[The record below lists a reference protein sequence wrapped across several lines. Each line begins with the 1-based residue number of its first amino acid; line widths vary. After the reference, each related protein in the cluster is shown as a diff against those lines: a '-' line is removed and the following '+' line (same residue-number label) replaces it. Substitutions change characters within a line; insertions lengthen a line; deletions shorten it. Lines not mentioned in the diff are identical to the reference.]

1 MTRRVTPDRRTGG
14 RSGRRPARRPEFALL
29 AGTRGVYAVGALAAV
44 KAAGLVL
51 LAEAIARGIAAIAV
65 GDPGW
70 RDALVW
76 GAAAAILRA
85 AAAWAT
91 QVVAARAAIGTKE
104 RVRAR
109 LAEALLGGSP
119 RAGSSS
125 TLATRELDSLDDFF
139 SSVLPAMAAVAV
151 IPLLV
156 GVRILFADWLS
167 ALVIVLTVPLIPV
180 FMILVGQYT
189 QARTDAATAAL
200 ERLSDHVVE
209 LARGLPVLVGLGRV
223 EEQSAA
229 LDRISDEYRRT
240 TLVTLRTAFLSA
252 LVLELIATISV
263 AVVAVFIGIRMLDG
277 NLSLATGLLVLIL
290 APECFQPFRD
300 LGTAFHASRAGLAAL
315 GTAERII
322 EAPVRT
328 DVRVLDPEV
337 PALDGVVVDA
347 LTVTH
352 EGRAPVIRDLA
363 FTLPGHGVTALVGPS
378 GAGKSTVLRALAG
391 RVDAD
396 VTGRVVGIDP
406 ARVAWAPQHPHTVGR
421 TVRDELL
428 LYSNNEF
435 AVEWMLARL
444 GLLAVAEADPARL
457 SPGELRRVAVAR
469 AMLRVDDGAT
479 VVLLD
484 EPTAHLDDHAAA
496 AVVSLIH
503 WAGERASVL
512 VASHD
517 AAVTALAT
525 RFVELGGTGDHGVT
539 GSLGRARGSADPAA
553 VTEHDGLGLGTV
565 DHAPTP
571 ARGEV
576 AAALVAFIRPALG
589 RYLAA
594 VALGTLAAGFA
605 IALTAVSA
613 WLIVRASELPAIMY
627 LLVAIVGVRFFGLGR
642 AVLRYCERLVTHDA
656 VFASTTALR
665 HRLWAS
671 LAARGAS
678 SRVLQRGGTAL
689 DYLVGAA
696 DDVRD
701 LVPRIVVPT
710 AVGVVVSALALLT
723 TWLILPAATGVM
735 ALVILGGAIVAPAL
749 AILSDRAAESDRLRQ
764 RAGMLRRFSA
774 ALDAADDLRGNDA
787 DAPVRARIADLDR
800 EAGRASRRIA
810 LSRGLGAATVVL
822 AGCLGAMGMLAVS
835 AGSTLP
841 VALAAVLVLL
851 PIALI
856 DPLLGLLGG
865 LAHAPALTT
874 ALAHVGELDE
884 APRRSTRHVGPGG
897 SVDVLDLTDLA
908 VAWPGGDPVFRG
920 LDARVRRG
928 EWLVVEGPSGSGK
941 STLLTALLGSL
952 PAHEG
957 RILVDGLD
965 TAHLD
970 LAGTVAWCPQES
982 HLFDSTL
989 RANLLL
995 GRPRDDRPDDSDL
1008 VDALAAAGL
1017 GRLLTELPDGLDTR
1031 IGSQGSRLSG
1041 GERQRLAIARTLLS
1055 RAGVVLLDEP
1065 TAHLDEQTA
1074 RELMADL
1081 RTALADRIVVLV
1093 THHAD
1098 DVRAGDHRVTL
1109 GVPEV
1114 VG

>member
-1 MTRRVTPDRRTGG
+1 
-14 RSGRRPARRPEFALL
+14 
-29 AGTRGVYAVGALAAV
+29 
-44 KAAGLVL
+44 
-51 LAEAIARGIAAIAV
+51 
-65 GDPGW
+65 
-70 RDALVW
+70 
-76 GAAAAILRA
+76 
-85 AAAWAT
+85 
-91 QVVAARAAIGTKE
+91 
-104 RVRAR
+104 
-109 LAEALLGGSP
+109 
-119 RAGSSS
+119 
-125 TLATRELDSLDDFF
+125 
-139 SSVLPAMAAVAV
+139 
-151 IPLLV
+151 
-156 GVRILFADWLS
+156 
-167 ALVIVLTVPLIPV
+167 
-180 FMILVGQYT
+180 
-189 QARTDAATAAL
+189 
-200 ERLSDHVVE
+200 
-209 LARGLPVLVGLGRV
+209 
-223 EEQSAA
+223 
-229 LDRISDEYRRT
+229 
-240 TLVTLRTAFLSA
+240 VTLRTAFLSA

-277 NLSLATGLLVLIL
+277 QLGLATGLLVLIL

-322 EAPVRT
+322 DAPART
-328 DVRVLDPEV
+328 DIRVTDPEI
-337 PALDGVVVDA
+337 PELDGIIVEA

-352 EGRAPVIRDLA
+352 EGRSPVVRDVA
-363 FTLPGHGVTALVGPS
+363 FTLPSHGVTALVGAS

-391 RVDAD
+391 RLDAD
-396 VTGRVVGIDP
+396 LSGRVLGIDP
-406 ARVAWAPQHPHTVGR
+406 TRVAWAPQHPHTVGS

-428 LYSNNEF
+428 LYSTNEF

-444 GLLAVAEADPARL
+444 GLLSVAEADPARL

-469 AMLRVDDGAT
+469 AMLRVDDGANL
-479 VVLLD
+479 VLLD
-484 EPTAHLDDHAAA
+484 EPTAHLDDQSAA

-503 WAGERASVL
+503 WAGERASVF

-517 AAVTALAT
+517 AAVTAIAT
-525 RFVELGGTGDHGVT
+525 RFVELGGAGDRGTSHGRT
-539 GSLGRARGSADPAA
+539 RGSADPAA

-565 DHAPTP
+565 DRPMTA

-576 AAALVAFIRPALG
+576 AAALVAFVRPALG

-594 VALGTLAAGFA
+594 IALGTLAAGFA

-749 AILSDRAAESDRLRQ
+749 SVLSDRAAESDRLRQ
-764 RAGMLRRFSA
+764 RTGMLRRFSA

-787 DAPVRARIADLDR
+787 DARVRARIADLDAQ
-800 EAGRASRRIA
+800 AGRASRRVA
-810 LSRGLGAATVVL
+810 LSRGLGAAVVVL
-822 AGCLGAMGMLAVS
+822 SACLGAMGMLAVS
-835 AGSTLP
+835 ATSGIP

-884 APRRSTRHVGPGG
+884 PPARRARDDAPALVETLELR
-897 SVDVLDLTDLA
+897 DLA

-920 LDARVRRG
+920 LDVTLGRG
-928 EWLVVEGPSGSGK
+928 DWLVVEGPSGSGK

-957 RILVDGLD
+957 RILLDGHNSHGLR
-965 TAHLD
+965 

-995 GRPRDDRPDDSDL
+995 GRPRDDRPDDTEL
-1008 VDALAAAGL
+1008 VDALTSAGL
-1017 GRLLTELPDGLDTR
+1017 GALLAELPDGLDTR

-1041 GERQRLAIARTLLS
+1041 GERQRVAIARTLLS

-1065 TAHLDEQTA
+1065 TAHLDEETA
-1074 RELMADL
+1074 RDLMADL
-1081 RTALADRIVVLV
+1081 RSALADRIVVLV

-1098 DVRAGDHRVTL
+1098 DVRPGDHRISL

-1114 VG
+1114 IG